1 MKTVDIAA
9 EMRAH
14 VARLN
19 ITQAAAA
26 EKWGITSQYVSLI
39 LTGKRP
45 PTKKMLDDAG
55 FEAIKEPAK
64 IRYVRRKTA

>member
-19 ITQAAAA
+19 ISQAAAA
-26 EKWGITSQYVSLI
+26 AKWGISSQYVSLV
-39 LTGKRP
+39 LTGKRK
-45 PTKKMLDDAG
+45 PTKKMLEDVG
-55 FEAIKEPAK
+55 FDAIKEPAK
-64 IRYVRRKTA
+64 IRYVRRKST